1 MSPESKTRFA
11 EKQIIEHNDL
21 VTSVAKMDK
30 VPLKMFEL
38 AVSYVDPHNPPKD
51 NIVHVSKKDMF
62 AFFDVTSSNR
72 STRFKQEIEQMQKQ
86 AFFEV
91 RVVEGKSGRFRYRS
105 IVPIPYVEWNSY
117 NDDVTIRFDQAI
129 MPYLIDL
136 KKSFTQYA
144 LTDIMELRS
153 KYSIVLYRW
162 LNMYYRQYE
171 YYRDHGGRTHEQL
184 MAMKNPVIA
193 LDELR
198 RVTDT
203 VNEYERM
210 STFTRWVLTNPC
222 EDISAHTHLKVTFEK
237 IKSGRRVT
245 GIRFKVTGRPVARL
259 TKKGGE
265 EVQQKQNDAR
275 KADSELYASAMA
287 SQYTKLLSDHFILG
301 MNDVTNQKTMLFLA
315 RHVYPLYDEIVQLK
329 GSGTVGKH
337 RLEDHIRYVS
347 RRYVPEQD
355 KRKQN
360 VGRYLE
366 VAADG
371 YLKRIKNEQTF

>member
-1 MSPESKTRFA
+1 MSPESKARFA

-30 VPLKMFEL
+30 IPLKMFEL

-51 NIVHVSKKDMF
+51 NTIHVSKKDMF

-72 STRFKQEIEQMQKQ
+72 STRFKKEIEQMQKQ

-91 RVVEGKSGRFRYRS
+91 RVVEGKRGRFRYRS

-171 YYRDHGGRTHEQL
+171 YYRDHGGRTHKQL

-203 VNEYERM
+203 INEYERM
-210 STFTRWVLTNPC
+210 STFTRWVLTKPC
-222 EDISAHTHLKVTFEK
+222 EDITAHTHLKVTFEK
-237 IKSGRRVT
+237 IKTGRRVT
-245 GIRFKVTGRPVARL
+245 SIRFKVTGHPVARL
-259 TKKGGE
+259 PKKNGGE
-265 EVQQKQNDAR
+265 DQNKQNDAR
-275 KADSELYASAMA
+275 TTDSELYASAMA
-287 SQYTKLLSDHFILG
+287 SQYTKLLSSHFILG
-301 MNDVTNQKTMLFLA
+301 MDDVMNQRTMLFLA
-315 RHVYPLYDEIVQLK
+315 RHVYPLYDQMIQLK
-329 GSGTVGKH
+329 GGGAIGQHYLK
-337 RLEDHIRYVS
+337 DHLRYVAK
-347 RRYVPEQD
+347 RYTPNAD
-355 KRKQN
+355 KRKRN

-371 YLKRIKNEQTF
+371 YLKRIKEY

>member
-1 MSPESKTRFA
+1 MSPESKARFA

-30 VPLKMFEL
+30 IPLKMFEL

-51 NIVHVSKKDMF
+51 NTVHVSKKDMF

-86 AFFEV
+86 AFFEI

-171 YYRDHGGRTHEQL
+171 YYRDHGGRTHKQL
-184 MAMKNPVIA
+184 MDMKNPTIA

-210 STFTRWVLTNPC
+210 STFTRWVLTKPC
-222 EDISAHTHLKVTFEK
+222 EDISAHTHLKVDFEK
-237 IKSGRRVT
+237 IKSGRKVT
-245 GIRFKVTGRPVARL
+245 GVRFKVTGSPVARL
-259 TKKGGE
+259 PKQKGE
-265 EVQQKQNDAR
+265 EDQQKQKDTR
-275 KADSELYASAMA
+275 KANSELYADAMK
-287 SQYTKLLSDHFILG
+287 SPYTKLLSAHFILG
-301 MNDVTNQKTMLFLA
+301 MDDVMNQKTMLFLV
-315 RHVYPLYDEIVQLK
+315 RHVYPLYDQIVQLK
-329 GSGTVGKH
+329 GGGTVGKH
-337 RLEDHIRYVS
+337 YLEDHLRYVAQRYTPNPD
-347 RRYVPEQD
+347 RR
-355 KRKQN
+355 KRN

-371 YLKRIKNEQTF
+371 YLKRMRNGNI

>member
-1 MSPESKTRFA
+1 MSPDSKARFA
-11 EKQIIEHNDL
+11 EKQVIEHNDL

-51 NIVHVSKKDMF
+51 NTIHVSKKDMF
-62 AFFDVTSSNR
+62 AFFDVTSANR
-72 STRFKQEIEQMQKQ
+72 STRFKQKIEQMQKQ

-91 RVVEGKSGRFRYRS
+91 RIVEGKRNRFRYRS

-136 KKSFTQYA
+136 RKSFTQYA

-171 YYRDHGGRTHEQL
+171 YYRDRGGRTHEQL
-184 MAMKNPVIA
+184 VALKNPVIA

-198 RVTDT
+198 RLTDT

-210 STFTRWVLTNPC
+210 SSFTRWVLTKPC

-237 IKSGRRVT
+237 IKTGRRVT
-245 GIRFKVTGRPVARL
+245 KIRFKVTGRPVARL
-259 TKKGGE
+259 TKVNRE
-265 EVQQKQNDAR
+265 EVQEKQKDAR
-275 KADSELYASAMA
+275 KADSELYADTMRNP
-287 SQYTKLLSDHFILG
+287 YTKLLVGAILAP
-301 MNDVTNQKTMLFLA
+301 DDLINQRTMLYLA
-315 RHVYPLYDEIVQLK
+315 RHVYPLYDEIVQD
-329 GSGTVGKH
+329 SGGGVVGKH
-337 RLEDHIRYVS
+337 HLEDHVRYVS
-347 RRYVPEQD
+347 RRYVPEQEPQ
-355 KRKQN
+355 KRN

-371 YLKRIKNEQTF
+371 YLKRLRNGTI